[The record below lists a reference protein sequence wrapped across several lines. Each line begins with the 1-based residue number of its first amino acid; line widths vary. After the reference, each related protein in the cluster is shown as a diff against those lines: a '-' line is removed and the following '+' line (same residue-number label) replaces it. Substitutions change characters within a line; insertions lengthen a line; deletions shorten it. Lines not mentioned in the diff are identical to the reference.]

1 MNSSTGARYPKPSR
15 EENRYETGFEPFGQ
29 VKARSKMVRTNWKVF
44 EEDYWAI
51 STTLQEL
58 LRNSNS
64 TSVILLDKTGQM
76 IASVGEEPR
85 FDMHSFASLCA
96 ADFEANAQLAK
107 LIGEKDFSTLYHQG
121 SNESMYL
128 ARVANDIILVVLF
141 DKKTTL
147 GLVRLRTK
155 KAVDGLGTVINR
167 LYDKLEYENEEYSEF
182 DKEFTAEAELEI
194 DSLFSD

>member
-1 MNSSTGARYPKPSR
+1 
-15 EENRYETGFEPFGQ
+15 
-29 VKARSKMVRTNWKVF
+29 MVRTNWKVF

-58 LRNSNS
+58 LKNSNA
-64 TSVILLDKTGQM
+64 TSVLLLDKTGQL
-76 IASVGEEPR
+76 ISSVGEELR
-85 FDMHSFASLCA
+85 FDLHSFASLCA

-107 LIGEKDFSTLYHQG
+107 LIGEQDFSTLYHQG

-128 ARVANDIILVVLF
+128 ARVERDIILVVLF

-155 KAVDGLGTVINR
+155 KAVESLAAVIR
-167 LYDKLEYENEEYSEF
+167 GLYDKLEYENEDYNAELGE
-182 DKEFTAEAELEI
+182 EFTAEAEMEI

>member
-1 MNSSTGARYPKPSR
+1 
-15 EENRYETGFEPFGQ
+15 
-29 VKARSKMVRTNWKVF
+29 MVRTNWKIF

-51 STTLQEL
+51 STTIQEL
-58 LRNSNS
+58 MKNSNA
-64 TSVILLDKTGQM
+64 TSVLLLDKTGQL
-76 IASVGEEPR
+76 ISSVGEPPE

-128 ARVANDIILVVLF
+128 ARVENNIILVVLF
-141 DKKTTL
+141 DKRTTL

-155 KAVDGLGTVINR
+155 KAVDNLETVIR
-167 LYDKLEYENEEYSEF
+167 QLYDKLEYENEELNEF
-182 DKEFTAEAELEI
+182 DEEFAAEAELEI
-194 DSLFSD
+194 DTLFSD

>member
-1 MNSSTGARYPKPSR
+1 
-15 EENRYETGFEPFGQ
+15 
-29 VKARSKMVRTNWKVF
+29 MVRTNWKVF

-58 LRNSNS
+58 LKNSNA
-64 TSVILLDKTGQM
+64 TSVLLLDKTGQL
-76 IASVGEEPR
+76 ISSVGEELR
-85 FDMHSFASLCA
+85 FDLHSFASLCA

-107 LIGEKDFSTLYHQG
+107 LIGEQDFSTLYHQG

-128 ARVANDIILVVLF
+128 ARVERDIILVVLF

-155 KAVDGLGTVINR
+155 KAVEGLAVVIR
-167 LYDKLEYENEEYSEF
+167 GLYDKLEYENEDYNAELGE
-182 DKEFTAEAELEI
+182 EFTAEAEMEI

>member
-1 MNSSTGARYPKPSR
+1 
-15 EENRYETGFEPFGQ
+15 
-29 VKARSKMVRTNWKVF
+29 MVRTNWKVF

-58 LRNSNS
+58 LKNSNA
-64 TSVILLDKTGQM
+64 TSVLLLDKTGQL
-76 IASVGEEPR
+76 ISSVGEELR
-85 FDMHSFASLCA
+85 FDLHSFASLCA

-128 ARVANDIILVVLF
+128 SRVERDIILVVLF

-155 KAVDGLGTVINR
+155 KAVEGLAAVIR
-167 LYDKLEYENEEYSEF
+167 GLYDKLEYENEDYNAELGE
-182 DKEFTAEAELEI
+182 EFTTEAEMEI

>member
-1 MNSSTGARYPKPSR
+1 
-15 EENRYETGFEPFGQ
+15 
-29 VKARSKMVRTNWKVF
+29 MVRTNWKVF

-58 LRNSNS
+58 LKNSNA
-64 TSVILLDKTGQM
+64 TSVLLLDKTGQL
-76 IASVGEEPR
+76 ISSVGEPPE

-107 LIGEKDFSTLYHQG
+107 LIGEKDFTTLYHQG

-128 ARVANDIILVVLF
+128 ARVENNIILVVLF
-141 DKKTTL
+141 DKRTTL

-155 KAVDGLGTVINR
+155 KAVDNLETVIR
-167 LYDKLEYENEEYSEF
+167 QLYDKLEYENEELNEF
-182 DKEFTAEAELEI
+182 DEEFAAEAELEI
-194 DSLFSD
+194 DTLFSD